1 MLILKTSLEI
11 FLESSQTSEMELSV
25 IDIFLSYDYIFERF
39 FFKQEIH
46 EKFN

>member
-1 MLILKTSLEI
+1 MLILKTSSEI

-25 IDIFLSYDYIFERF
+25 IDIFLSYDYNFEQY

-46 EKFN
+46 QKFS